1 MSTFVITYA
10 LILLLL
16 PYGNTHPDP
25 RKTSKSK
32 LRQTSVEVPENIVIP
47 GVIVGGDT
55 KYGSMKE
62 KPHFGKAV
70 SPSDVMDQIIN
81 ILETKSGTTESV
93 VTISP
98 TTKVYTP
105 VAVKNKDPKV
115 VLEHLEDII
124 TALKHLSK
132 EAKKNEERQEREE
145 EDKIRKSRGQEKKEE
160 NKKDEEKDKKE
171 KEEYKKEKEEDKID
185 NQKDKKYRED
195 DKKDK
200 EEDKKEK
207 EEDKIE
213 NQENKKDKKEH
224 KKNEKRKRGMK
235 KIIRRLMYRHRNM

>member
-81 ILETKSGTTESV
+81 ILETKSGTTTESV

-98 TTKVYTP
+98 TTKVYNP

-124 TALKHLSK
+124 SALKHLSK
-132 EAKKNEERQEREE
+132 EAKKNEESDKGDEDKKEREE
-145 EDKIRKSRGQEKKEE
+145 
-160 NKKDEEKDKKE
+160 
-171 KEEYKKEKEEDKID
+171 
-185 NQKDKKYRED
+185 
-195 DKKDK
+195 DKKD
-200 EEDKKEK
+200 EDKKEK
-207 EEDKIE
+207 EEDK
-213 NQENKKDKKEH
+213 QERDEKKKEKEEDKKERDED
-224 KKNEKRKRGMK
+224 KKEKEDTRKMT
-235 KIIRRLMYRHRNM
+235 KIIRKLIYRHRNMR